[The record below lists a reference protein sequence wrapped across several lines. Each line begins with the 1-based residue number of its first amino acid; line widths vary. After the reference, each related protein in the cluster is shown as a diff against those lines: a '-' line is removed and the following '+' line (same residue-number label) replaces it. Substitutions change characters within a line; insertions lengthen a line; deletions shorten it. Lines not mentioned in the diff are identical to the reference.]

1 MHALTRHIVLCG
13 NRHTD
18 AGAGFTAAR
27 LQKPRTSETYTWPCT
42 CPKAAA
48 AAATTTAAARQVSD
62 GAVEWSFLPAA
73 VILGHDR

>member
-27 LQKPRTSETYTWPCT
+27 LQKPRTSETCTTWPCT
-42 CPKAAA
+42 CPKAATA
-48 AAATTTAAARQVSD
+48 AAAARQVSD